1 MNLLINPLLFKFQIS
16 SQMSICLTP
25 FPKKNSIYRVGGG
38 GVRWVVTWRWR
49 ARPVEGEGGPVTP
62 AAGKGGRAQRSSG
75 GREQV
80 GIGTGQ

>member
-38 GVRWVVTWRWR
+38 G
-49 ARPVEGEGGPVTP
+49 EMGGDL
-62 AAGKGGRAQRSSG
+62 ALASSAGGGRGWAGDTRCRKGRAGTTQQR
-75 GREQV
+75 RA
-80 GIGTGQ
+80 